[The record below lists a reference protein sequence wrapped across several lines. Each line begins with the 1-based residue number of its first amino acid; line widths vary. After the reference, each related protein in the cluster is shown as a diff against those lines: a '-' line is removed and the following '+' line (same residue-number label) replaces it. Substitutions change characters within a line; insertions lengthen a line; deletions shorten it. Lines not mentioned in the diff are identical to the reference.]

1 MTRLLMMVLLPAVFA
16 MPAVPGELFHASENI
31 AEIASYVEAHL
42 MAIVFPRLTGKLP
55 YKALSHAGKG
65 IIYALAKRPRPLKGL

>member
-16 MPAVPGELFHASENI
+16 MPAAPGELFHASENI

-42 MAIVFPRLTGKLP
+42 IGYSFP
-55 YKALSHAGKG
+55 KAYSKASL
-65 IIYALAKRPRPLKGL
+65 

>member
-16 MPAVPGELFHASENI
+16 MPAVPGELFRASENI

-42 MAIVFPRLTGKLP
+42 MAIVSQGLQESFPIRP
-55 YKALSHAGKG
+55 YHTQEEALYTHLQKA
-65 IIYALAKRPRPLKGL
+65 